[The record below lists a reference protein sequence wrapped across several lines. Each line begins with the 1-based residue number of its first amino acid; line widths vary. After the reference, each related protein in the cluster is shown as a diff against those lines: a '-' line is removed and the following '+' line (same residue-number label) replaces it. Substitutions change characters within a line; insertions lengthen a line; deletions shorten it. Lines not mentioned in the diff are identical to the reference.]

1 MKIRPRPLQMFS
13 NFVGGFLTYFSN
25 RWDISGSTLTLIKWV
40 GLLTGIGGYL
50 LGRLVANCFG
60 HPYINIGVSAG
71 GGARGLKNPF
81 GGTSPFH
88 MVLKA
93 ADKAGVQ
100 ELVQL
105 IRSTRRA
112 SQIGVISTELAD
124 AEEKDVEN
132 ASRSTAVHLDLLDEK
147 TASLQAEMREV
158 EKAVLDEADMRM
170 LAIRGVFK
178 QLDVNADGSLQQKE
192 LEKAMNTL
200 GLELSIVDLM
210 KEYDT
215 DKSGSLDSSEFEN
228 LMLDILEPGSEKN
241 VMRSFEASQPCPLN
255 FYAVALDWVPW
266 GNRATT
272 WTKADLT
279 CEPGGTL

>member
-178 QLDVNADGSLQQKE
+178 QLDVNADGSLAQKE
-192 LEKAMNTL
+192 L
-200 GLELSIVDLM
+200 
-210 KEYDT
+210 DT
-215 DKSGSLDSSEFEN
+215 GAAAGGALYPSLPLPWQRRRERISAFRPN
-228 LMLDILEPGSEKN
+228 FCI
-241 VMRSFEASQPCPLN
+241 CPKCCISHN
-255 FYAVALDWVPW
+255 FCD
-266 GNRATT
+266 TT
-272 WTKADLT
+272 FYST
-279 CEPGGTL
+279 